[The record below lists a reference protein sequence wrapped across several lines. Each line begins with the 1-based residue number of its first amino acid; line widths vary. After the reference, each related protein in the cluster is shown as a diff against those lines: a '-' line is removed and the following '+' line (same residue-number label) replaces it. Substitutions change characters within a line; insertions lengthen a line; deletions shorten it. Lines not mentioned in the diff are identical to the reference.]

1 MSGMILMTFK
11 PNFSNTK
18 TALTSMLLLKGM
30 KDQKILED
38 QRLNRSNTSLL
49 LINFKTEPSNVLSVA
64 SQSW

>member
-11 PNFSNTK
+11 PSFSNTK

-49 LINFKTEPSNVLSVA
+49 
-64 SQSW
+64 